1 MPKGLGGETSI
12 KATFEQAYY
21 CLLKQ
26 SLQLITTWGKKKK
39 TISFILHGIER
50 TITKSLALGLFCLFL
65 SCLVFLL

>member
-26 SLQLITTWGKKKK
+26 SLQLITTWEKKKK
-39 TISFILHGIER
+39 QFH
-50 TITKSLALGLFCLFL
+50 LFSMELKEQ
-65 SCLVFLL
+65 